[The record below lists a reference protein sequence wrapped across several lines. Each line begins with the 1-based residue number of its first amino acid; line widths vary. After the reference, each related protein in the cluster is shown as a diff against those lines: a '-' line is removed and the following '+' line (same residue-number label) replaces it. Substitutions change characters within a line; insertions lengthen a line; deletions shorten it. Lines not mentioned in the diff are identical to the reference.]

1 MTPTNLFK
9 LFLATL
15 FIIVGC
21 DQKDPAGD
29 QDPSI
34 EMLFT
39 KYYQEQLEF
48 NPLEATQ
55 AGKQGYNDKLPNLI
69 SNQYIARQKTF
80 LQGIHQELTNLDSTT
95 LTETQSISRDVLLSE
110 LEIRLEMLDNPM
122 AMVKSPIFGLPI
134 IVLLPINQI
143 FSMHLY
149 MGQLGSGSSA
159 QPFKTVEDY
168 EDWLFRLDDYFH
180 FLATVVENMSRGIER
195 GVVHSEVITQRLID
209 QLGEM
214 NKLSLEDQPY
224 YGPINQMPAHFS
236 LEDQQRFTKFYT
248 EMIRDRLT
256 PAYREIQEF
265 LTRKYLP
272 ASVSTSGIGALPGGK
287 EAYQL
292 LVRYHTTTDMSPEE
306 IHQLGLQEV
315 ARIEKEMEKVK
326 QRVGFEGDL
335 KAFFQHVRTNK
346 EQMPFTEPEQV
357 IENFKAIH
365 ERVKPHVSRLF
376 DLQPNAGFE
385 IRRTESF
392 REASASAEY
401 NQGSIDGTRPGVFY
415 VPIPDVTIYNKYAD
429 ESLFLHE
436 AIPGHHFQ
444 LSLQQENRQIPE
456 FMHAEGLGVFA
467 EGWALYC
474 ESLGKEL
481 GLYEDPYQYFGML
494 SAEMHRA
501 IRLVVDTGIH
511 AKGWTR
517 EQAIQYSLD
526 HEAESETSITTEIER
541 YMVAPGQALAYKIGQ
556 LKIIELRK
564 RAEQAMGSNFN
575 IKAFHNQVLNSGSL
589 PLDVLERKIDRWI
602 AGSKEHGA

>member
-1 MTPTNLFK
+1 MFK
-9 LFLATL
+9 LFLVSL
-15 FIIVGC
+15 LMVVGC
-21 DQKDPAGD
+21 DQKDPEAD
-29 QDPSI
+29 QSQSI
-34 EMLFT
+34 EMLFA
-39 KYYQEQLEF
+39 KYYQGSLEL

-69 SNQYIARQKTF
+69 SGQYIAQQKTF
-80 LQGIHQELTNLDSTT
+80 LQDIYQELKKFDQTA
-95 LTETQSISRDVLLSE
+95 LTEAQSISRDVLLSE
-110 LEIRLEMLDNPM
+110 LEIRLDMLDNSI
-122 AMVKSPIFGLPI
+122 AMVKSPIFGLPVI
-134 IVLLPINQI
+134 TLLPINQI

-149 MGQLGSGSSA
+149 MGQLGSGSGA

-168 EDWLFRLDDYFH
+168 ENWLFRMDDYFV
-180 FLATVVENMSRGIER
+180 FLATVIHNMTRGIER
-195 GVVHSEVITQRLID
+195 KIVHSEIITQRLID
-209 QLGEM
+209 QLEGM
-214 NKLSLEDQPY
+214 NKLSVEEHPY
-224 YGPINQMPAHFS
+224 YGPINQMPEHFS
-236 LEDQQRFTKFYT
+236 SEDHQRLTKFYT

-256 PAYREIQEF
+256 PAYRELQDF

-287 EAYQL
+287 AAYQL
-292 LVRYHTTTDMSPEE
+292 LVRYHTTTDLTPEE
-306 IHQLGLQEV
+306 IHQLGLSEV
-315 ARIEKEMEKVK
+315 ARIKKEMEEVK
-326 QRVGFEGDL
+326 RSVGFEGDL
-335 KAFFQHVRTNK
+335 KDFFQHVRTSK
-346 EQMPFTEPEQV
+346 EQMPFTKPEQV
-357 IENFKAIH
+357 IEHFKAIH
-365 ERVKPHVSRLF
+365 ERVKPHVSQLF

-401 NQGSIDGTRPGVFY
+401 NQGSIDGSRPGVFY

-444 LSLQQENRQIPE
+444 LSLQQENRQIPD
-456 FMHAEGLGVFA
+456 FMHAEGLGVFV

-526 HEAESETSITTEIER
+526 HEAESEASITREIER

-564 RAEQAMGSNFN
+564 RAEQAMGSSFD
-575 IKAFHNQVLNSGSL
+575 IKEFHNQVLNSGSL

-602 AGSKEHGA
+602 VGSIEHGA